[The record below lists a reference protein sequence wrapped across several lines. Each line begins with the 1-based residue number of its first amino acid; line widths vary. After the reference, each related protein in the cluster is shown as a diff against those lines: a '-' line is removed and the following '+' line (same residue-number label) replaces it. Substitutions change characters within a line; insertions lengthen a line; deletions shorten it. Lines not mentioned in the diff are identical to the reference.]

1 MINILHTIDTTGPGG
16 AESVFLQLIHGLDK
30 ERFRSFA
37 AIPGKG
43 WVYDRL
49 VEGGLTPM
57 FINASGSF
65 SVRYLLQL
73 IDIIRRHDI
82 DIIQSHL
89 FGSNVYCSL
98 AGMICRRP
106 VVSTFHGFVDA
117 EKRDRF
123 LKIKFSFINR
133 GSKKIVF
140 VSEQLR
146 KHYLGMHGLNEG
158 KAVTIHNGV
167 DLAAYSRSGRGE
179 IRKELGLGRDHVLIG
194 SIGNIRPAKGYDH
207 LLRAASLIAKHH
219 PECRFVIAGQGS
231 GALYEGLL
239 RLKKELGLDDKVHFI
254 GFRDN
259 IHDIL
264 SDLDIFVLPSTS
276 EGFSIVTLEAIASRV
291 PVIVTKSGGPEEIVD
306 NESGI
311 LVSPGDEQ
319 ELAKAISSLVL
330 DKSLGDTYVGNA
342 YDNVLEK
349 FSLQSM
355 INQYVQLYLSSLQNK
370 TSEITI
376 T

>member
-49 VEGGLTPM
+49 VKGGLTPM

-106 VVSTFHGFVDA
+106 VISTFHGFVDA

-123 LKIKFSFINR
+123 LKIKFSLINR

-291 PVIVTKSGGPEEIVD
+291 PVIITRSGGPEEIVD
-306 NESGI
+306 KESGI
-311 LVSPGDEQ
+311 LVSPGNEQ
-319 ELAKAISSLVL
+319 ELADAIGKMIA
-330 DKSLGDTYVGNA
+330 DKRMRIRVVRNA
-342 YDNVLEK
+342 YDIVQKK
-349 FSLQSM
+349 FSLQSLVEK
-355 INQYVQLYLSSLQNK
+355 YEGLYCSVLSSGSLIQRYH
-370 TSEITI
+370 
-376 T
+376 

>member
-98 AGMICRRP
+98 AGLICRRP

-123 LKIKFSFINR
+123 LKIKFSLINC

-140 VSEQLR
+140 VSHQLK
-146 KHYLGMHGLNEG
+146 KHYLGMYGLNEG
-158 KAVTIHNGV
+158 KVVTIHNGV
-167 DLAAYSRSGRGE
+167 DLAAYSRSDSGK
-179 IRKELGLGRDHVLIG
+179 IRKELGLGRDHILIG

-207 LLRAASLIAKHH
+207 LLRAASLMAKRH

-231 GALYEGLL
+231 GTLYEGLL
-239 RLKKELGLDDKVHFI
+239 RLRKDLGLDDKVHLL

-264 SDLDIFVLPSTS
+264 SDLDIFVLSSTS

-355 INQYVQLYLSSLQNK
+355 INQYVRLYLSSLQNK
-370 TSEITI
+370 NIRNN
-376 T
+376 

>member
-1 MINILHTIDTTGPGG
+1 VINILHTIDTTGPGG

-123 LKIKFSFINR
+123 LKIKFSLINR

-140 VSEQLR
+140 VSHQLK
-146 KHYLGMHGLNEG
+146 KHYLGMYGLNEG
-158 KAVTIHNGV
+158 KVVTIHNGV
-167 DLAAYSRSGRGE
+167 DLAAYSRSDSGK
-179 IRKELGLGRDHVLIG
+179 IRKELGLSRDHILIG
-194 SIGNIRPAKGYDH
+194 SIGNIRAAKGYDH
-207 LLRAASLIAKHH
+207 LLRAAALITKNH
-219 PECRFVIAGQGS
+219 PECRFVVAGQGS
-231 GALYEGLL
+231 GVLYEGLL
-239 RLKKELGLDDKVHFI
+239 ELRKELGLDDIVHFL
-254 GFRDN
+254 GFREDV
-259 IHDIL
+259 HDIL
-264 SDLDIFVLPSTS
+264 SNLDIFVLPSTS
-276 EGFSIVTLEAIASRV
+276 EGFSIITLEAIASRI

-306 NESGI
+306 DESGI
-311 LVSPGDEQ
+311 LVPPGDERQ
-319 ELAKAISSLVL
+319 LADALERMMAEEHLRTRFVE
-330 DKSLGDTYVGNA
+330 NA
-342 YDNVLEK
+342 YANVMKK
-349 FSLQSM
+349 FCLPNM
-355 INQYVQLYLSSLQNK
+355 LALYEGLYLSAFS
-370 TSEITI
+370 S
-376 T
+376 

>member
-106 VVSTFHGFVDA
+106 VISTFHGFVDA

-123 LKIKFSFINR
+123 LKIKFSLINR
-133 GSKKIVF
+133 GSKNIVF
-140 VSEQLR
+140 VSDQLR
-146 KHYLGMHGLNEG
+146 RHYLGMYGLKGE
-158 KAVTIHNGV
+158 KVLTIHNGV
-167 DLAAYSRSGRGE
+167 DLAAFRHPDRGK
-179 IRKELGLGRDHVLIG
+179 IRKELGLGRDHILIG

-349 FSLQSM
+349 FSLQNM
-355 INQYVQLYLSSLQNK
+355 IYNYEDLYM
-370 TSEITI
+370 
-376 T
+376 